1 MELNNGWRE
10 GVSPRGWSPG
20 GGVSRT
26 CGMSLLRLLYIAIY
40 LASDLI
46 FFFCFWR

>member
-10 GVSPRGWSPG
+10 GIVHRGVGLG
-20 GGVSRT
+20 GDVSRT

-46 FFFCFWR
+46 FSFV